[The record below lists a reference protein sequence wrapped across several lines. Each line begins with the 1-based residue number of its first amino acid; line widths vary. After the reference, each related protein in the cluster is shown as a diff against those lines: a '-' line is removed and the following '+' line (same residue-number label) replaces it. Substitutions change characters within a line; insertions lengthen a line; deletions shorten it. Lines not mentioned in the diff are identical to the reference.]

1 MDAMVFL
8 GRAHIARHL
17 VGVEHQDQ
25 LARVEAVIV
34 GQDIHQ
40 ALTGMLQAFPRDGLE
55 LLPGK
60 DDVIAV
66 HEQILGTGLLIFDV
80 IARLVERG
88 ARGRALWLERAALDL
103 AVGALEDGEQLLVL
117 GGGAGGRAAACR
129 HGFGGFGGVLL

>member
-1 MDAMVFL
+1 MILGDFVDGLFDIVVRRFGLAGVYDMDAMVFL
-8 GRAHIARHL
+8 SRAHIARHL

-40 ALTGMLQAFPRDGLE
+40 ALTGMLQAFTRDGLE

-66 HEQILGTGLLIFDV
+66 H
-80 IARLVERG
+80 
-88 ARGRALWLERAALDL
+88 
-103 AVGALEDGEQLLVL
+103 
-117 GGGAGGRAAACR
+117 
-129 HGFGGFGGVLL
+129 